1 MMDKMDLLSRWHEAQ
16 ESLRQ
21 AKEAEADLRK
31 QVVEEFFS
39 KVPQDAEGTF
49 SLQIGGGYKLKSQY
63 KLTRK
68 VNQEAL
74 HEMKEQIEAVGVNLD
89 EVIHWTPVLRMAA
102 YNTLTLDQKQVFDEI
117 IESKQSFP
125 ALKIEAP
132 KPQEG

>member
-1 MMDKMDLLSRWHEAQ
+1 MDKMDLLSKWHEAQ
-16 ESLRQ
+16 EALKA
-21 AKEAEADLRK
+21 AKETEADLRK
-31 QVVEEFFS
+31 AVIAEFFS
-39 KVPQDAEGTF
+39 EVPQDAEGTF
-49 SLQIGGGYKLKSQY
+49 SLQIGGGYKIRSQY

-68 VNQEAL
+68 INQEAL
-74 HEMKEQIEAVGVNLD
+74 HEMKEQIEASGVNLD

-102 YNTLTLDQKQVFDEI
+102 YNTLTLDQRQVFDEI

>member
-1 MMDKMDLLSRWHEAQ
+1 MDKMELLSKWHEAQ

-31 QVVEEFFS
+31 AVISEFFAN
-39 KVPQDAEGTF
+39 VPQDAEGTF
-49 SLQIGGGYKLKSQY
+49 SLPLGGGYKLKSQY

-68 VNQEAL
+68 VNADAL
-74 HEMKEQIEAVGVNLD
+74 DEMAEQIKSAGVDLG

-102 YNTLTLDQKQVFDEI
+102 YNTLTAEQRQVFDEV
-117 IESKQSFP
+117 IESRQSIP

-132 KPQEG
+132 KPQE

>member
-1 MMDKMDLLSRWHEAQ
+1 MDKMELLSKWHEAQ

-31 QVVEEFFS
+31 VVISEFFAN
-39 KVPQDAEGTF
+39 VPQDAEGTF
-49 SLQIGGGYKLKSQY
+49 SLPLGGGYKLKSQY

-68 VNQEAL
+68 VNADAL
-74 HEMKEQIEAVGVNLD
+74 DEMAEQIKSAGVDLG

-102 YNTLTLDQKQVFDEI
+102 YNTLTAEQRQVFDEV
-117 IESKQSFP
+117 IESRQSIP

-132 KPQEG
+132 KPQG

>member
-1 MMDKMDLLSRWHEAQ
+1 MDKMELLSKWHEAQ

-31 QVVEEFFS
+31 AVISEFFAN
-39 KVPQDAEGTF
+39 VPQDAEGTF
-49 SLQIGGGYKLKSQY
+49 SLPLGGGYKLKSQY

-74 HEMKEQIEAVGVNLD
+74 HEMKEQIEAAGVNLG

-102 YNTLTLDQKQVFDEI
+102 YNTLTAEQRQVFDEV
-117 IESKQSFP
+117 IESKQSIL
-125 ALKIEAP
+125 ALKIEAH
-132 KPQEG
+132 KPQE